1 MTGAVQGATTV
12 AGQGIKVDRR
22 EDALL
27 MPSAA
32 RPQALL
38 LNNKYRSSDGEANI
52 DIADDGAAN
61 QKHGGDAKQPVAV
74 IRANVVNQRTLVQG
88 AAGTTAKQI
97 DGLHQK
103 PDD

>member
-1 MTGAVQGATTV
+1 MAGAVQGGVTG

-38 LNNKYRSSDGEANI
+38 LNNKYRSSDGEAKI
-52 DIADDGAAN
+52 EIPEDDATN
-61 QKHGGDAKQPVAV
+61 
-74 IRANVVNQRTLVQG
+74 
-88 AAGTTAKQI
+88 
-97 DGLHQK
+97 
-103 PDD
+103 